1 MTQRSLSDVTRY
13 RTRRDQAETDFRN
26 AVRRAHKAG
35 HTLRAIGDA
44 AGMSHTRIRQIVLE
58 P

>member
-1 MTQRSLSDVTRY
+1 MSQRSLSDVARY

-26 AVRRAHKAG
+26 AVRRAYAAG
-35 HTLRAIGDA
+35 HSLRTIAER
-44 AGMSHTRIRQIVLE
+44 AGLSHTRILQIVRE

>member
-1 MTQRSLSDVTRY
+1 MTKRSLSDVGRY
-13 RTRRDQAETDFRN
+13 RVRRDQAETDFRN
-26 AVRRAHKAG
+26 AVRRAHREG
-35 HTLRAIGDA
+35 HSLRAIGDA